1 MNHHDREIISVIAT
15 LMMLSLACGDW
26 VLRFLE

>member
-1 MNHHDREIISVIAT
+1 MNRHDREIISVIAT
-15 LMMLSLACGDW
+15 LIMLSLAVGDW